1 MQELYTLL
9 ANAPSFIQVL
19 VLVLSLIGIY
29 VIIRFRYIVTII
41 AAGAIALWVSIKRKR

>member
-19 VLVLSLIGIY
+19 LLVLLVISCYTIY
-29 VIIRFRYIVTII
+29 RFKTIVAII
-41 AAGAIALWVSIKRKR
+41 AGGAIAIYMSIKRKR

>member
-19 VLVLSLIGIY
+19 VLVLLVISCYTIY
-29 VIIRFRYIVTII
+29 RFRTIVAII
-41 AAGAIALWVSIKRKR
+41 ATGAIALWLSIKKKR

>member
-19 VLVLSLIGIY
+19 VLVLL
-29 VIIRFRYIVTII
+29 VIACYTVYKLRYIVAII
-41 AAGAIALWVSIKRKR
+41 ATGAIALWLSIKRKR